1 MALFLMMGW
10 AAQAQVIFT
19 ATGDTLRFD
28 KEDPLQKI
36 EPLHNSFSDIQFI
49 TTQGDTL
56 LFDVGEIDYIVFAGD
71 VVALDQIKAEGK
83 LAIVYDPS
91 NEEVIVMGASQ
102 EEEGIIRVFD
112 VEAKLLKQAKGTSIN
127 VAELPDGLYIV
138 NYNKVLN
145 AKIVKK

>member
-10 AAQAQVIFT
+10 AAQAQVLFT

-28 KEDPLQKI
+28 DEKALQKI
-36 EPLHNSFSDIQFI
+36 EPLHDSFSDVRFI
-49 TTQGDTL
+49 TAKGDTL

-71 VVALDQIKAEGK
+71 IVALEQIQAEGK

-91 NEEVIVMGASQ
+91 TADVVVLGASQ

-112 VEAKLLKQAKGTSIN
+112 VEAKLLKQAKATSIN